1 MHFQIDLNALA
12 IRESEKVEW
21 KENGDDK
28 NIVQSIVKTI
38 AAFAN
43 DLSNFGGGY
52 VVCGAKEIKDA
63 YGFPKVDFTGLS
75 AEKLRE
81 IEGKVLQHCRD
92 YLNPAVVPIVHELEN
107 PLDASTRIL
116 VFVIIASYDAHIYR
130 DGETSHYYVRIGRET
145 REARN
150 GVLMQLLTKKQKVVP
165 FDRKMNPQASL
176 LDIEVWRLKETL
188 AEGGILTEDASPED
202 YLSDTNSIA
211 ELVPP
216 LFVRNGLDATL
227 RPRNFTLL
235 LFGKKSSIARYYTEA
250 YTIFSIYKG
259 KDRDEPTG
267 ERIFLTG
274 SIIEQAKKL
283 LSLLENQIFTLFDK
297 TSSKPNQV
305 KYPIR
310 ALKEAAINAI
320 VHRDY
325 EMQHPNRITV
335 FSDRI
340 EIVSMGSIDWGV
352 DKEKFLQGKPNV
364 KWRNQSLAYLFN
376 KLQLAQSEGQGVR
389 TIFRT
394 MREEGCPEPVFE
406 IGVESVTCILYAHK
420 RHQYPH

>member
-1 MHFQIDLNALA
+1 MHFHIDLKELA

-21 KENGDDK
+21 KEKGDDK

-38 AAFAN
+38 TAFAN
-43 DLSNFGGGY
+43 DLSNLGGGY
-52 VVCGAKEIKDA
+52 VVCGAKEIRDD
-63 YGFPKVDFTGLS
+63 YGFPKVDFVGLS
-75 AEKLRE
+75 ADKLKE
-81 IEGKVLQHCRD
+81 VEGKVLQHCRD
-92 YLNPAVVPIVHELEN
+92 YISPAVVPIVHELAN
-107 PLDASTRIL
+107 PLDESSRIL
-116 VFVIIASYDAHIYR
+116 IFVIVASYDAHIYR
-130 DGETSHYYVRIGRET
+130 DGESACYYVRIGRET

-150 GVLMQLLTKKQKVVP
+150 GVLMQLLTKKQKIVP
-165 FDRKMNPQASL
+165 FDKRINPEASL

-188 AEGGILTEDASPED
+188 AEARILTEDASPED
-202 YLSDTNSIA
+202 FLSDTNSIA

-216 LFVRNGLDATL
+216 LFVRNGLDTTL
-227 RPRNFTLL
+227 RPRNFALW
-235 LFGKKSSIARYYTEA
+235 LFGKKSSFTRFYTEA
-250 YTIFSIYKG
+250 YTIFSVYRG
-259 KDRDEPTG
+259 KDRDEPMG

-274 SIIEQAKKL
+274 SLIEQAKKL
-283 LSLLENQIFTLFDK
+283 FSLLENQASTLFDK

-310 ALKEAAINAI
+310 ALQEAAINAI

-325 EMQHPNRITV
+325 EIQSPNRITV

-340 EIVSMGSIDWGV
+340 EFVSMGSIDWGV

-376 KLQLAQSEGQGVR
+376 KLQLAQAEGQGIR

-394 MREEGCPEPVFE
+394 MQAEGCPEPVFE
-406 IGVESVTCILYAHK
+406 IGVESVTCVLFAHQ
-420 RHQYPH
+420 RHTQLL